1 VVLGAA
7 EVRELERSWREAFD
21 ESLEPGFTF
30 RGHNGWEA
38 HLQFLIFHDCPAD
51 LAERWAAAP
60 EAA

>member
-1 VVLGAA
+1 MVLGAA

-30 RGHNGWEA
+30 QGHTGLEA
-38 HLQFLIFHDCPAD
+38 HLQYLIFHDAPPD
-51 LAERWAAAP
+51 LCELFAAAP